1 MGERETVFV
10 SMFALFSFV
19 YVFALICAFL
29 VLFCLDCLYV
39 VAVVVLGG
47 YPVAC
52 VSQKKKKN
60 RFFCLKVSLMF
71 IHCKLLPQFSFFFAH
86 HDCTSTDIS
95 FTMKNCEDFY
105 VPWFCQQWT
114 ERL

>member
-52 VSQKKKKN
+52 VSQKKKPKKIDI
-60 RFFCLKVSLMF
+60 FLSKSF
-71 IHCKLLPQFSFFFAH
+71 HCKLLPQFSFFFAH

-95 FTMKNCEDFY
+95 FTMKNCDDFF